1 MASNC
6 EFTPVRIGETYNTV
20 PPVNPV
26 YRFGGGAGIFKLFKP
41 DFHNWNDADAD
52 VTVGSNPQSFQAKE
66 DQITQAIPIPVDLL
80 ATDKINVS
88 GTCYIKQNL
97 SLDT

>member
-6 EFTPVRIGETYNTV
+6 EFTPTRAGETYTTV

-26 YRFGGGAGIFKLFKP
+26 YRFGGGAGVVKLFKP

-52 VTVGSNPQSFQAKE
+52 VTVGANPQSFVAKE

-88 GTCYIKQNL
+88 GSSPML
-97 SLDT
+97 SNT